1 MSFITCKE
9 LTKTFKEKTVLDDIS
24 FNVEEGIRY
33 GVLGPDNSG
42 KTTLLKIITGMYRP
56 TTGEVTLFDINVTAA
71 PHKALEKTGC
81 LVGEPSFYQNFTVQY
96 NIELFAHL
104 LDADSEKV
112 IETTG
117 ITFTDAKVN
126 TLTYDKKKILGIA
139 VALLGDPDLLILDE
153 PLAFSSPAV
162 RDTIKNVLLSQSDVT
177 ILFTST
183 NPEDIKD
190 MAQEAAILKSGKI
203 SNEGPVSELKEV
215 LK

>member
-9 LTKTFKEKTVLDDIS
+9 LTKTFKEKKVLDDIS
-24 FNVEEGIRY
+24 FNVEEGTHY

-42 KTTLLKIITGMYRP
+42 KTTLLKIITGLYRP
-56 TTGEVTLFDINVTAA
+56 TTGVVTLFDTNVTKT
-71 PHKALEKTGC
+71 PHEALEKTGC
-81 LVGEPSFYQNFTVQY
+81 LVGEPSFYPNFTVQY

-104 LDADSEKV
+104 LDADPEKV

-117 ITFTDAKVN
+117 ITFTDVKVN

-139 VALLGDPDLLILDE
+139 VALLGDPELLILDE
-153 PLAFSSPAV
+153 PLAFTNPAV
-162 RDTIKNVLLSQSDVT
+162 RDTIKTVLMSQPKIT

-190 MAQEAAILKSGKI
+190 MAQKAAILKSGRI
-203 SNEGPVSELKEV
+203 SNKGPISKLKEV